1 MNHIECHNIN
11 LFLLLNLFLFHQ
23 IVKKLKSIEYGL
35 IHIEILVAGQ
45 PPHEGHTWL
54 LKETDLRPEDQ
65 FQTTDTNLDGQRLIF
80 GVQFLITGIGNW
92 IVGVPLVSGVL
103 LKWNV
108 SQRELSEYWFTL

>member
-1 MNHIECHNIN
+1 M
-11 LFLLLNLFLFHQ
+11 LLLLCNLLLLHQ
-23 IVKKLKSIEYGL
+23 IVEKLQSIENSL
-35 IHIEILVAGQ
+35 VHVEILVTGQ

-80 GVQFLITGIGNW
+80 GVELLITGIGNW